1 MIVAVAVSFTDDLGG
16 EGRPSQMKSADYL
29 HPQNNWNNAIF
40 ILSAQGRL
48 EYTSDGSCYYE
59 GDWFEDIRQGY
70 GVSKYPDGTTYE
82 GEWFDGNRCGYGTM
96 HWKDRDEIYSG
107 RWVAGK
113 QMCEAGERLLRLLR
127 LGLLSPCVSKQRAS
141 SEACVRVCKAGIF
154 VVGPLVCGNHPGVA
168 AKYVV

>member
-1 MIVAVAVSFTDDLGG
+1 MSG
-16 EGRPSQMKSADYL
+16 PSQMKSADYL

-113 QMCEAGERLLRLLR
+113 QEGQGSHAWHILRVRTTQYTLPNVYDGEWKNGVRHGFGVFHYPNGSKYAGYWKDNMKHGKVEE
-127 LGLLSPCVSKQRAS
+127 VT
-141 SEACVRVCKAGIF
+141 
-154 VVGPLVCGNHPGVA
+154 
-168 AKYVV
+168 